1 MIRAIFGTEQKLES
15 ARTLDCGRELHPFVN
30 VSVLHICSFTKM
42 FSYGTARQ
50 ETCSSYDYKTELH
63 TDLAPNS
70 NGQIDQPVT
79 TLGATAIYTC
89 NTGFVLSGMSN
100 RVCTESGGWSDEAP
114 VCDRKFDLKLCYLK
128 C

>member
-42 FSYGTARQ
+42 FSYGASRQ

-63 TDLAPNS
+63 IPTLPLTVLASLGTIIIDLL
-70 NGQIDQPVT
+70 NGTTQLGLRKSSLLNIDSRLHLRT
-79 TLGATAIYTC
+79 
-89 NTGFVLSGMSN
+89 
-100 RVCTESGGWSDEAP
+100 
-114 VCDRKFDLKLCYLK
+114 
-128 C
+128 